1 MTEEVRIVFVSIPRD
16 EAKPFARALVEERLA
31 ACVNIVP
38 KMESFYR
45 WEGKV
50 LSDSEALLMVKTT
63 RDRFD
68 ALRQYVEENHPYDLP
83 EIVALPVSEGLP
95 DYLDW
100 IEEETEE
107 EQ

>member
-16 EAKPFARALVEERLA
+16 EAGAFARALVEERLA
-31 ACVNIVP
+31 ACVNIIP

-50 LSDSEALLMVKTT
+50 LSDSEALLIVKTT
-63 RDRFD
+63 KGRFD
-68 ALRQYVEENHPYDLP
+68 TLRMYVEEHHPYDLP

-95 DYLDW
+95 DYLAWVSDQ
-100 IEEETEE
+100 TE
-107 EQ
+107 